1 MGWRYTVKTGKQL
14 REAIDGGNLEEI
26 LDNLEEVWR
35 EIHNRFPKEY
45 DEYDLENDLSDIDG
59 VREDGDEEDVDM
71 LLSDLYDYCDNTRL
85 FIEL

>member
-1 MGWRYTVKTGKQL
+1 MGWRYTVKSGSKL

-71 LLSDLYDYCDNTRL
+71 LLSDLYDYCDNMRL